1 MASNSQAGP
10 TGHEA
15 ESQGPIIIALSVVPT
30 VFSCMSV
37 GLRLYTKQKILHS
50 TGPEDYTIV
59 VAQIL
64 AVAVAVLNVLGVTLG
79 GMGRHMNTLTK
90 NKIQNYSRIVYAVVL
105 VYNAAQIVTKI
116 SFLVQY
122 RRLFPIPNIQ
132 KICKYC
138 LAFLVVWG
146 VSQQLFTAFACHP
159 GKFIFPHWE
168 RCINSLAVFTTNAVM
183 NMVTDFIVFLIPIQ
197 PVLQLRINR
206 KRKMHL
212 LAVFCLGLIAC
223 TISVVRLTEL
233 LRIYSRPDLT
243 WEMSKTSYLSTI
255 EISIG
260 ILCASVPTLRP
271 LVKKIAPCILSS
283 SQNTSNTGRL
293 FSLSMISMPRS
304 RKQKS
309 DTETGIYIQKEV
321 EFHSTTELR
330 HDRPTKDPY
339 SLRGESVDEI
349 SIQDIQVTSTATT
362 DRGPPST

>member
-1 MASNSQAGP
+1 M
-10 TGHEA
+10 
-15 ESQGPIIIALSVVPT
+15 
-30 VFSCMSV
+30 
-37 GLRLYTKQKILHS
+37 
-50 TGPEDYTIV
+50 
-59 VAQIL
+59 
-64 AVAVAVLNVLGVTLG
+64 
-79 GMGRHMNTLTK
+79 
-90 NKIQNYSRIVYAVVL
+90 
-105 VYNAAQIVTKI
+105 
-116 SFLVQY
+116 
-122 RRLFPIPNIQ
+122 
-132 KICKYC
+132 
-138 LAFLVVWG
+138 
-146 VSQQLFTAFACHP
+146 
-159 GKFIFPHWE
+159 
-168 RCINSLAVFTTNAVM
+168 FTTNAVM

-212 LAVFCLGLIAC
+212 LAVFCLGLMCVLTIIAIDVANTNTNFHRAC